1 MADWAGAL
9 AQRLQP
15 AADTRLVVAVGVAK
29 APLEICL
36 LARDDDVAHGDRQR
50 QREIQ
55 DKAQKQAAEME
66 EWRSRYDARGYG
78 ITRLLVGRA
87 HVCSCLPGNAP
98 KVRIAAG
105 VTTRVLFYLLT
116 I

>member
-1 MADWAGAL
+1 VREVANSSGEDRDAD
-9 AQRLQP
+9 QDQ
-15 AADTRLVVAVGVAK
+15 AAARH
-29 APLEICL
+29 PLHQSGLRQVE
-36 LARDDDVAHGDRQR
+36 RQR
-50 QREIQ
+50 QHAIQ

-87 HVCSCLPGNAP
+87 HVCSYLPGNAP
-98 KVRIAAG
+98 KVRIADR
-105 VTTRVLFYLLT
+105 VTTRVSFYLLT